1 MRVLYLCG
9 VYGEAN
15 EKEVIA
21 HSKYPV
27 EFSANVFQKKMIQGF
42 RSCVKDFDVISAP
55 FVGSY
60 PNASDIVSFKGFE
73 EKQNEYTYVNFCNIW
88 GLRNPSRSKALKKAL
103 NKFIAADDDSKLIVV
118 YTPHTP
124 FLEAAL
130 YAKKRDERIKI
141 CLVVPDLPQYM
152 NLNAHISMIYKVGK
166 KFDIRKFVK
175 LNKDVDSYMLLTEHM
190 ADKIDVHNMPYIVK
204 EGIISQNDIENAK
217 SKIKNQNKP
226 NDVKYIVYTGKMNER
241 FGVKTLV
248 EAFMSIPD
256 KNLRL
261 VLCGKGDAVDFI
273 KEKNDID
280 NRIMFM
286 GQVTPEEAGEWQS
299 SASVLVNPRTNDE
312 EFAKYSFPSKNIQY
326 LLTGNAVVCYMLD
339 GMPERYRDMVFVVDD
354 KNGET
359 KGLREAII
367 RALSETK
374 QTDFIKYAEE
384 NLSAEQI
391 AKEIIQMREG

>member
-9 VYGEAN
+9 VYGEVN

-73 EKQNEYTYVNFCNIW
+73 KEQNEYYYVDFCNIW
-88 GLRNPSRSKALKKAL
+88 GVRNPSRSRALKKAL
-103 NKFIAADDDSKLIVV
+103 GEFISAKDDSKLIVV

-124 FLEAAL
+124 FLEAAS
-130 YAKKRDERIKI
+130 YAKKRDPKIKI

-166 KFDIRKFVK
+166 KFDIRKFNE
-175 LNKDVDSYMLLTEHM
+175 LNKNVDSYMLLTEHM
-190 ADKIDVHNMPYIVK
+190 AEKIDVHNMPYIVK
-204 EGIISQNDIENAK
+204 EGIISQKDIECAK
-217 SKIKNQNKP
+217 SKNKTGKP
-226 NDVKYIVYTGKMNER
+226 GDVKYIVYTGKLNER
-241 FGVKTLV
+241 FGVNTLV
-248 EAFMSIPD
+248 TAFMSIPGE
-256 KNLRL
+256 NLRL
-261 VLCGKGDAVDFI
+261 VLCGKGDSVEFI
-273 KEKNDID
+273 KEKIKFD

-286 GQVTPEEAGEWQS
+286 GQVTPEEAGKWE
-299 SASVLVNPRTNDE
+299 SAAAVLVNPRTNNE

-359 KGLREAII
+359 EGLKDAII
-367 RALSETK
+367 CALGESK
-374 QTDFIKYAEE
+374 HTDFIKYAEE
-384 NLSAEQI
+384 SLSAEQI
-391 AKEIIQMREG
+391 AKEIIQMQEG

>member
-1 MRVLYLCG
+1 
-9 VYGEAN
+9 
-15 EKEVIA
+15 
-21 HSKYPV
+21 
-27 EFSANVFQKKMIQGF
+27 
-42 RSCVKDFDVISAP
+42 
-55 FVGSY
+55 
-60 PNASDIVSFKGFE
+60 
-73 EKQNEYTYVNFCNIW
+73 
-88 GLRNPSRSKALKKAL
+88 
-103 NKFIAADDDSKLIVV
+103 
-118 YTPHTP
+118 
-124 FLEAAL
+124 
-130 YAKKRDERIKI
+130 
-141 CLVVPDLPQYM
+141 
-152 NLNAHISMIYKVGK
+152 MIYKVGK

-273 KEKNDID
+273 KEKNDLD

-286 GQVTPEEAGEWQS
+286 GQVTPEKAGEWQS

-359 KGLREAII
+359 EGLREAII